1 MTGLPSGPGT
11 RAGRSCSGELLCASH
26 PWALPKGAAAVL
38 PCSCSTWKLV
48 CLSACP
54 SVCLSAGASSCGS
67 SVTSGRSGRPR
78 TGCCSEGFEIQLNF
92 GVSVARLFVSSLYF
106 VLEKVQLLFLAARS
120 IRSPCCEITR
130 AALLACGLATR
141 VELSVH
147 AEQGWSG
154 STAHQTC

>member
-1 MTGLPSGPGT
+1 MQD
-11 RAGRSCSGELLCASH
+11 
-26 PWALPKGAAAVL
+26 GAAQG
-38 PCSCSTWKLV
+38 SCFVRRILGRFRKGQRPSCRVPAAPGSSSV